1 MRDSLGHRLCD
12 SVCRYRRD
20 AGMEGLIMTT
30 LKALETSLYWQQVVL
45 KQSRDPKQK
54 QRVSLAIKRLTAQI
68 EALKNS

>member
-1 MRDSLGHRLCD
+1 
-12 SVCRYRRD
+12 
-20 AGMEGLIMTT
+20 MEGLIMTT

-54 QRVSLAIKRLTAQI
+54 ARVSLAIERLTAQI